1 MWTINVC
8 KFFSSTLHTPNL
20 CTPRNTR
27 LLNTV
32 RITPVHTG
40 ILSNILKAN
49 AVPNTAPA
57 KQYVGT
63 MALKC
68 KRSRKKRS
76 NMYIFFNL
84 EGYRHISLPAPRWS
98 IRKWSRNVGTLPCR
112 FQPGASLYNHAV
124 IGQYIY
130 TWRTIRMHV
139 KCTHIYIRYLFS
151 LQGLQLVFES
161 EVQRSCQLK
170 PPRGA
175 VYMIKLVMR
184 MVIKTKKYCLRQK
197 NKWFW
202 SGYARWLF
210 VATNAL
216 ILRKLV
222 KLELFSSIHIQELRF
237 C

>member
-1 MWTINVC
+1 MV
-8 KFFSSTLHTPNL
+8 
-20 CTPRNTR
+20 
-27 LLNTV
+27 
-32 RITPVHTG
+32 
-40 ILSNILKAN
+40 
-49 AVPNTAPA
+49 
-57 KQYVGT
+57 
-63 MALKC
+63 LKC
-68 KRSRKKRS
+68 KRSRKKIYYKS
-76 NMYIFFNL
+76 NMFILFNL

-98 IRKWSRNVGTLPCR
+98 IRKWSRNVGTLPCSV
-112 FQPGASLYNHAV
+112 QPDASLYSHAV

-130 TWRTIRMHV
+130 TWRTMRMHV
-139 KCTHIYIRYLFS
+139 KCIYIRYLFS
-151 LQGLQLVFES
+151 LKGLQLVFES

-175 VYMIKLVMR
+175 VYRIKLVMR
-184 MVIKTKKYCLRQK
+184 MVIKIKKSTASVK

-216 ILRKLV
+216 ISRKLV